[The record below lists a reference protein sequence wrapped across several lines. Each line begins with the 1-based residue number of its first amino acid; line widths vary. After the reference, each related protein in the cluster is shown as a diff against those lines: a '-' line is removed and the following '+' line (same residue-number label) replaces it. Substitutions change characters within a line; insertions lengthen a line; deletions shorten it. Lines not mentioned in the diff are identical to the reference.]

1 MKKKLIVN
9 VCILLFK
16 SSTVQGGLFY
26 KFQNI
31 GCLVQLHHG
40 DLHVVSISTEF
51 LLLCDSAILF

>member
-1 MKKKLIVN
+1 MNEKVDCKRLHFVIQKFYRTRGFV
-9 VCILLFK
+9 
-16 SSTVQGGLFY
+16 Y

-51 LLLCDSAILF
+51 LLMCDLAIL